1 MLIDNY
7 IPEPDAVERHS
18 ISIEAPAATVYRA
31 LKKLDLR
38 NLTPV
43 RLLFA
48 IRGLP
53 SFLSGRK
60 TRQVNTGAMTLESLT
75 KIGFVVLAEEPETQ
89 IVLGVTGRFWHPV
102 DNIAPYPKE
111 SFGAPIPR
119 GMARAAW
126 DFCIEER
133 ETVSI
138 LTTETRILCADRS
151 SRRKFRAYWLLV
163 RPFSGLIRILMLR
176 SVKSSCE
183 GSNRDLRS

>member
-18 ISIEAPAATVYRA
+18 ISIEAPADTVYRA
-31 LKKLDLR
+31 LRNLDLR

-75 KIGFVVLAEEPETQ
+75 KIGFVVLAEEPGKQ
-89 IVLGVTGRFWHPV
+89 IVLGVTGRFWHPGRQHRALPQRV
-102 DNIAPYPKE
+102 FLRTDSTRYGSSSLGLLHRRTRHRIDPDYGDSNPLRR
-111 SFGAPIPR
+111 PIQQAEVPR
-119 GMARAAW
+119 LLALGSALQRADSHSDAW
-126 DFCIEER
+126 LR
-133 ETVSI
+133 E
-138 LTTETRILCADRS
+138 
-151 SRRKFRAYWLLV
+151 K
-163 RPFSGLIRILMLR
+163 
-176 SVKSSCE
+176 
-183 GSNRDLRS
+183 